1 MKIICFIVVLTEITK
16 KVHSLKCSLG
26 TFDPTSIWCS
36 HDFCE
41 TGPCR
46 FCQYCYADKLCSIT
60 ELDGKVDLGCMPE
73 GPEAGCTE
81 RMVDGEMRKTCYCQE
96 DECNFGFNKCLSTIK
111 VENCTQGDA
120 TEECAAKCIPVV
132 ETTTIQTTAGTTK
145 NNQNSTENDALGT
158 SKVDQ
163 NSTEDSTRATSED
176 NQQSTDDGTE
186 ATVENVKETPKPT
199 GKPVATS
206 GNQRAVELNQL
217 VSLLRIIVTLII

>member
-1 MKIICFIVVLTEITK
+1 MSLINIYRNKQLRHSYHFLSL
-16 KVHSLKCSLG
+16 VHSLKCSLG

-46 FCQYCYADKLCSIT
+46 FCQYCYADKFCSIT
-60 ELDGKVDLGCMPE
+60 ELDGKVDLGCMSE

-96 DECNFGFNKCLSTIK
+96 DECNFGFDKCLSTIK
-111 VENCTQGDA
+111 VENCTQGDE

-132 ETTTIQTTAGTTK
+132 ATTTIQTTAGTSK
-145 NNQNSTENDALGT
+145 NNQNTTENDALGT

-163 NSTEDSTRATSED
+163 NSTEDSTTAISE
-176 NQQSTDDGTE
+176 
-186 ATVENVKETPKPT
+186 V
-199 GKPVATS
+199 
-206 GNQRAVELNQL
+206 
-217 VSLLRIIVTLII
+217 I